1 MQARKEV
8 VALIADLLETGSFA
22 PAGRG
27 EQADRI
33 PAQARI
39 MLTAE
44 KRVPQLDGLA
54 TAIKVL
60 LHSSHQ

>member
-1 MQARKEV
+1 M
-8 VALIADLLETGSFA
+8 VALIVDLLKTGSFA

-27 EQADRI
+27 GEEERI

-60 LHSSHQ
+60 LLPPRHQS